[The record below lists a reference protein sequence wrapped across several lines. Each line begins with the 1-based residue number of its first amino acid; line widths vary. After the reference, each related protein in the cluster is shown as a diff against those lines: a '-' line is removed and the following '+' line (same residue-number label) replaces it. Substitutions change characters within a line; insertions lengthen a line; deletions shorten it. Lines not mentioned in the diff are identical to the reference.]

1 LVLENEL
8 FVAGQ
13 IGMNALG
20 RGWKRSRRDRR
31 TFSGASRLSE
41 LRGGWGSARHGQRE
55 ALGRPF
61 VLILLEEI
69 GEGEILLHS
78 ALDTYAKLGFRKVG
92 GLYLDLGSARSAR
105 GDIAGARDFF
115 ARALKQFEEDQDE
128 ANIAITAG
136 TLADAEF
143 HGGDPQAAVRR
154 AQDALAASHLAPAIS
169 VWIQSNMA
177 AFLIALGRFDEAR
190 QCAHAALRNALH
202 LQLEFLIIVLL
213 QHLAATLALEPNA
226 QPGPASSVGSELAA
240 QLTGYVDSRIRE
252 IDVARE
258 FTERQEYERM
268 LAALTCALGVERLTE
283 LMADGSMLKEERAVD
298 LALSASL
305 AHVKDA
311 GLGLARAEAR

>member
-154 AQDALAASHLAPAIS
+154 AQDALAASHLAPALLVS
-169 VWIQSNMA
+169 GFRATW
-177 AFLIALGRFDEAR
+177 
-190 QCAHAALRNALH
+190 LH
-202 LQLEFLIIVLL
+202 
-213 QHLAATLALEPNA
+213 
-226 QPGPASSVGSELAA
+226 S
-240 QLTGYVDSRIRE
+240 
-252 IDVARE
+252 
-258 FTERQEYERM
+258 
-268 LAALTCALGVERLTE
+268 
-283 LMADGSMLKEERAVD
+283 
-298 LALSASL
+298 
-305 AHVKDA
+305 
-311 GLGLARAEAR
+311 

>member
-1 LVLENEL
+1 
-8 FVAGQ
+8 
-13 IGMNALG
+13 
-20 RGWKRSRRDRR
+20 
-31 TFSGASRLSE
+31 
-41 LRGGWGSARHGQRE
+41 
-55 ALGRPF
+55 
-61 VLILLEEI
+61 
-69 GEGEILLHS
+69 
-78 ALDTYAKLGFRKVG
+78 
-92 GLYLDLGSARSAR
+92 
-105 GDIAGARDFF
+105 
-115 ARALKQFEEDQDE
+115 
-128 ANIAITAG
+128 
-136 TLADAEF
+136 
-143 HGGDPQAAVRR
+143 
-154 AQDALAASHLAPAIS
+154 
-169 VWIQSNMA
+169 MA

-240 QLTGYVDSRIRE
+240 QLSGYVDSRIRE

-311 GLGLARAEAR
+311 GLGLMRAEAR